1 MKIMEFINAHREDED
16 YCECLIHPDG
26 EVDEPLPSH
35 IGRLIEIAGEDSAT
49 LNGQMEKNMEPL
61 FWMVEYT
68 GCMSVWQ
75 TRVVAPTQPTQVQED
90 VLEMLY
96 DAAFLSPK
104 YLYENRTP
112 PMWRVSVRQGRQ
124 LRRKE
129 GRRKNEQPSGRVI
142 PSAVLVNFIIIGKQ
156 RIRYEAC
163 RHKNNQN
170 RTSRSAFLQNRGC
183 TAHV

>member
-1 MKIMEFINAHREDED
+1 MKIMEFINAHWEDED

-104 YLYENRTP
+104 YLYEKP
-112 PMWRVSVRQGRQ
+112 DAAYAESVGKARKAIEEKRRQ
-124 LRRKE
+124 KE
-129 GRRKNEQPSGRVI
+129 E
-142 PSAVLVNFIIIGKQ
+142 
-156 RIRYEAC
+156 
-163 RHKNNQN
+163 
-170 RTSRSAFLQNRGC
+170 
-183 TAHV
+183 